1 MSETNFKY
9 ANINAKLKGMAVK
22 RLSEED
28 IFNLI
33 KQTDLKS
40 AVYVLKTKLND
51 LNDLDENASRTQIEQ
66 ELEKISQNDI
76 IKIRRLLNNKE
87 KEFFDLFISKYYMKS
102 EEYKKCVEQIYEESK
117 KFGKELTN
125 MIGEKID
132 LLNLT
137 YIFRLKKYYHMPE
150 EEIRKYLIDVRHN
163 LNNETIESLIR
174 ANTFEEMTSILQSTT
189 YKKIVEKLN
198 ENKVENAINKYLY
211 SKYKKIFIKSKYNIC
226 TVIAYM
232 YLEEYQKTNIIN
244 ILGGINYNLSKDE
257 IQSKIIL

>member
-1 MSETNFKY
+1 MSGTNLKY

-40 AVYVLKTKLND
+40 AVYVLKNKLRD
-51 LNDLDENASRTQIEQ
+51 LKDLDENSNRTQIEQ
-66 ELEKISQNDI
+66 ELEKISKNDI
-76 IKIRRLLNNKE
+76 IKIRRLLNDKE
-87 KEFFDLFISKYYMKS
+87 KEFFDLFISKYHMQS
-102 EEYKKCVEQIYEESK
+102 EAYKKCTERIYEESK

-137 YIFRLKKYYHMPE
+137 YIFRLKKYYHMDE
-150 EEIRKYLIDVRHN
+150 REIRKYIMDTRHN
-163 LNNETIESLIR
+163 LNNEIIESLIR
-174 ANTFEEMTSILQSTT
+174 KNTFEEMISILQSTT
-189 YKKIVEKLN
+189 YKEIVEN
-198 ENKVENAINKYLY
+198 SSENKVENAINKYLY
-211 SKYKKIFIKSKYNIC
+211 SKYKKIFIKAKYNIC

-244 ILGGINYNLSKDE
+244 ILGGINYNLPKDE